1 MAPREDAQNGIQ
13 PKGVQ
18 MDRQFDKALTRL
30 ASGTFLHI
38 RGGKGQ
44 VVAVFDGEVWI
55 TQDKDPRDIIIG
67 SGESFLLDR
76 SGPALVHALRPT
88 KLLVLD
94 AMPRPATPSWRRW
107 TARIVHAAGS

>member
-1 MAPREDAQNGIQ
+1 
-13 PKGVQ
+13 
-18 MDRQFDKALTRL
+18 MDLQFDKALTRL
-30 ASGTFLHI
+30 ERGAFLHI

-55 TQDKDPRDIIIG
+55 TQDKDPRDAVIA

-76 SGPALVHALRPT
+76 PGPALVQALRPT

-94 AMPRPATPSWRRW
+94 AMAQTATPPSWRWW
-107 TARIVHAAGS
+107 TARIVHVARS